1 MKIAILTSALDKY
14 YYYYYYYI
22 IRNAAG
28 VPVLVCPT
36 NPKEPYEIEQATKPP
51 QPVKHRVMP
60 IFLKDH
66 FMKFPEAVLH

>member
-1 MKIAILTSALDKY
+1 M
-14 YYYYYYYI
+14 
-22 IRNAAG
+22 RNAAG

-36 NPKEPYEIEQATKPP
+36 NSKEPYEIEQATKPP
-51 QPVKHRVMP
+51 QPVKHQVMP